1 MTTGPTR
8 PAPSPCPRPD
18 RTPARPAPEHPFTLA
33 VDIGGT
39 GIKASVLDAKGAMVA
54 DRVKIPTP
62 YPLPPDKLVASL
74 KKLVAPLPAAER
86 ASVGFPGMVRG
97 GVVLSAPHFTTVSGP
112 GSDVDHHLV
121 EQWERFDLA
130 AALTQEFGM
139 PTKAANDAD
148 IQGAAVVR
156 GEGLELVITLGT
168 GFGTGL
174 FYNGELLPHLEIAHQ
189 PFRKGEDYDEQLGEV
204 TRKEIGE
211 TRWNKRVMKAIDNM
225 RALTMFDHLYIGG
238 GNSRRVLRRHLP
250 DDVTVVDNTAGI
262 LGGFRLWVPLH
273 GGDPTADRADA
284 GPAAA
289 DRPGRQPCQ
298 RRQRRST
305 SLRSFFQPLRASVGA
320 LALRR
325 PPGAR
330 RRRPARAAPRP
341 APRARRWRRP
351 RRAGRRACSGAARP
365 PWPSCGPGPPPPGP
379 PSRRRSGGP

>member
-1 MTTGPTR
+1 MTTRDHGADTTGPQPV
-8 PAPSPCPRPD
+8 PAAEPD
-18 RTPARPAPEHPFTLA
+18 GARPAPEHPFTLA
-33 VDIGGT
+33 VDVGGT

-62 YPLPPDKLVASL
+62 YPLPPDKLVASITR
-74 KKLVAPLPAAER
+74 LVAPLPAAER

-112 GSDVDHHLV
+112 GSAIDHHLV
-121 EQWERFDLA
+121 KQWERFDLA
-130 AALTQEFGM
+130 DALTRDLGV

-174 FYNGELLPHLEIAHQ
+174 FYNGDLLPHLEIAHQ

-225 RALTMFDHLYIGG
+225 RDLTRFDHLYIGG

-262 LGGFRLWVPLH
+262 LGGFRLWVPVR
-273 GGDPTADRADA
+273 GEDA
-284 GPAAA
+284 P
-289 DRPGRQPCQ
+289 D
-298 RRQRRST
+298 
-305 SLRSFFQPLRASVGA
+305 
-320 LALRR
+320 
-325 PPGAR
+325 
-330 RRRPARAAPRP
+330 
-341 APRARRWRRP
+341 
-351 RRAGRRACSGAARP
+351 
-365 PWPSCGPGPPPPGP
+365 
-379 PSRRRSGGP
+379 